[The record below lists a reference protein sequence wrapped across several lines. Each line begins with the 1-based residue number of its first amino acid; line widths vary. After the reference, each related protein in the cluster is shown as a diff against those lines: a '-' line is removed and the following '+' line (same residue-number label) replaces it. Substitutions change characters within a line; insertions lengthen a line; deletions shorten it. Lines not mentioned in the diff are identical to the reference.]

1 MRTGVRL
8 ALDWGK
14 SRIGVAASDRD
25 GLLAFPVETVPAGP
39 AAISRVVALVGE
51 YEPIELI
58 LGWPRNLAG
67 EDGPAAQAML
77 VVAGALATALPQLP
91 LRLVD
96 ERLTTATAS
105 RQLAGA
111 GRNTRKQRQVIDQAA
126 AVALLDTAL
135 QQERNTGQPAGEQFD
150 GDGVQEGRN
159 RNE

>member
-14 SRIGVAASDRD
+14 ARIGVAASDRD
-25 GLLAFPVETVPAGP
+25 GVLAFPVETVAAGP
-39 AAISRVVALVGE
+39 AAIARVVALVGE

-58 LGWPRNLAG
+58 LGLPRNLAG
-67 EDGPAAQAML
+67 QDGPAAQAML
-77 VVAGALATALPQLP
+77 EVADQLVAALPQLP

-96 ERLTTATAS
+96 ERMTTAAAS

-135 QQERNTGQPAGEQFD
+135 RQERNTGQPAGEQFD